1 VLKTLGST
9 PCTYENLLYV
19 RHQPILTREGILMM
33 TYLFVTL
40 ATSTFVFFLLGLNG
54 LIVGVIAGIL
64 VSTFQKFVN
73 ENDVSNNSETGFEP
87 ESDELDFWDTDAFSN
102 YHSINP
108 ASGLPMMGDGIGGFD
123 VGGNT
128 YGTDSS
134 FCDVDSINFSDD
146 LFHDI
151 SDPF

>member
-1 VLKTLGST
+1 
-9 PCTYENLLYV
+9 
-19 RHQPILTREGILMM
+19 MM

-40 ATSTFVFFLLGLNG
+40 AASTFGFFILGING
-54 LIVGVIAGIL
+54 LLVGIIAGIL
-64 VSTFQKFVN
+64 VSTFQEVVD
-73 ENDVSNNSETGFEP
+73 EDGVSDSSETGFEP
-87 ESDELDFWDTDAFSN
+87 ESDELGSWDSDAFSN
-102 YHSINP
+102 CHSINP

-134 FCDVDSINFSDD
+134 FCDMGSSSFSDD
-146 LFHDI
+146 LFNET